1 MINKWYYKGGI
12 TIDNKIIKK
21 SNIETYLNDPV
32 FIALVKK
39 YAKESEKFNKVDKEH
54 DKIFKSIFS
63 KKSET
68 AKLLTRVTGI
78 KINAS
83 DIVSSQNSFVT
94 TELKYR
100 EADIIYKLKDK
111 NVVFLIEHQTKVDY
125 KMPYRIVNYQIE
137 SMRVNEANKNEKEC
151 LVIAIV
157 IFTGKGTWTAKRYI
171 EEIQEKFFNEDFTTT
186 PHLGTLGFY
195 NLVDINDYTKD
206 ELMKD
211 NSLLSKIMLIEKER
225 NTKDLISTMFEIN
238 ERIKNN
244 KNKEIVYDAMA
255 SGLSKKFGPKL
266 TKQIMK
272 KIIEKGSDNMLA
284 VEEMVLEEN
293 RMLRKQGIS
302 EGKKIGI
309 NEGRK
314 LGITEGKRLGI
325 RANVINMLKM
335 NFPIKTI
342 SEISEL
348 SEKEIEEI
356 KEELDKN

>member
-1 MINKWYYKGGI
+1 
-12 TIDNKIIKK
+12 
-21 SNIETYLNDPV
+21 
-32 FIALVKK
+32 
-39 YAKESEKFNKVDKEH
+39 
-54 DKIFKSIFS
+54 
-63 KKSET
+63 
-68 AKLLTRVTGI
+68 
-78 KINAS
+78 
-83 DIVSSQNSFVT
+83 
-94 TELKYR
+94 
-100 EADIIYKLKDK
+100 
-111 NVVFLIEHQTKVDY
+111 
-125 KMPYRIVNYQIE
+125 MPYRIVNYQIE

>member
-1 MINKWYYKGGI
+1 
-12 TIDNKIIKK
+12 
-21 SNIETYLNDPV
+21 
-32 FIALVKK
+32 
-39 YAKESEKFNKVDKEH
+39 
-54 DKIFKSIFS
+54 
-63 KKSET
+63 
-68 AKLLTRVTGI
+68 
-78 KINAS
+78 
-83 DIVSSQNSFVT
+83 
-94 TELKYR
+94 
-100 EADIIYKLKDK
+100 
-111 NVVFLIEHQTKVDY
+111 
-125 KMPYRIVNYQIE
+125 MPYRILNYQIE
-137 SMRVNEANKNEKEC
+137 SMRVNETNSSKKDDKEC

-171 EEIQEKFFNEDFTTT
+171 EEMQDKFFDEDFTST

-225 NTKDLISTMFEIN
+225 NTKDLVSTMFEIN

-255 SGLSKKFGPKL
+255 LGLSKKFGPKL

-293 RMLRKQGIS
+293 RMLRNEGIKEGKRLGIN

-309 NEGRK
+309 NEGKK
-314 LGITEGKRLGI
+314 LGIKS
-325 RANVINMLKM
+325 NVINMLKM
-335 NFPIKTI
+335 NFPIETI
-342 SEISEL
+342 SKISEL

-356 KEELDKN
+356 KAELDKN

>member
-1 MINKWYYKGGI
+1 
-12 TIDNKIIKK
+12 
-21 SNIETYLNDPV
+21 
-32 FIALVKK
+32 
-39 YAKESEKFNKVDKEH
+39 
-54 DKIFKSIFS
+54 
-63 KKSET
+63 
-68 AKLLTRVTGI
+68 
-78 KINAS
+78 
-83 DIVSSQNSFVT
+83 
-94 TELKYR
+94 
-100 EADIIYKLKDK
+100 
-111 NVVFLIEHQTKVDY
+111 
-125 KMPYRIVNYQIE
+125 MPYRIVNYQIE

-255 SGLSKKFGPKL
+255 LVLSKKFGAKL

-272 KIIEKGSDNMLA
+272 KIIGKGSDNMLA
-284 VEEMVLEEN
+284 AEQMVLEEN
-293 RMLRKQGIS
+293 RMLRN
-302 EGKKIGI
+302 EGRKIGI
-309 NEGRK
+309 TEGKK
-314 LGITEGKRLGI
+314 LGITEGKKLGI
-325 RANVINMLKM
+325 RINVINMLKK

-348 SEKEIEEI
+348 SPKEIEEI
-356 KEELDKN
+356 KKELDKN